1 MILKN
6 MCICLK
12 NMCICLKISITFH
25 PLPSILCLIHPF
37 LIFSKSCLYCICLV
51 LCHEIIYNTRN
62 SSQCLYN
69 SAMTIV
75 ILKLLLIKISI
86 IFLLSLS
93 LYSIS
98 SVLSGNNLTA
108 LAQQDLETVKYRD
121 LIIDLGNGLK
131 TNAQLTI
138 PAVGEGPFP
147 GVVIFPG
154 SGGSSVLPP
163 TSPYSGMAE
172 YLSDRGFAVL
182 RYDKRGVGPN
192 FTISDSN
199 AWGNLTF
206 NALKQDA
213 EKALSVLLQQPE
225 VNATKKATLI
235 GHSEG
240 TNILPR
246 VAVDNPDKVTN
257 IVLMAP
263 VAEKWTDIIYNQE
276 VAHPVLYA
284 EKVLDR
290 NHDGLLSLSEANKNP
305 VFTTMV
311 GNLTL
316 LLETTNGTKQQLN
329 SKYDTNKDVHINI
342 DNELKPALVRVF
354 ENDTSPNASQ
364 LSAKCL
370 DIYGC
375 PSYGKSFSALGSVNS
390 MIGNVTSNTG
400 ILILVGKNDSQT
412 PADQALLLQ
421 QRLTEVNH
429 PDHLIIVYP
438 GLGHSFAPSNQWITS
453 HGQMEEY
460 VFQDMF
466 EWLTS
471 PAREVNKEVR

>member
-1 MILKN
+1 MLFV
-6 MCICLK
+6 
-12 NMCICLKISITFH
+12 KI
-25 PLPSILCLIHPF
+25 
-37 LIFSKSCLYCICLV
+37 V
-51 LCHEIIYNTRN
+51 
-62 SSQCLYN
+62 
-69 SAMTIV
+69 AIV
-75 ILKLLLIKISI
+75 I
-86 IFLLSLS
+86 SL
-93 LYSIS
+93 LYSVS
-98 SVLSGNNLTA
+98 SLFYATTLTVN
-108 LAQQDLETVKYRD
+108 AQSDLQTTKHRD
-121 LIIDLGNGLK
+121 MVIDLGNGLK

-138 PAVGEGPFP
+138 PAMGEGPFP
-147 GVVIFPG
+147 GVIIFPG
-154 SGGSSVLPP
+154 AGGSPILPP
-163 TSPYSGMAE
+163 TSIYSHMAE
-172 YLSDRGFAVL
+172 YLSDRGFVVL

-206 NALKQDA
+206 NNLKQDA

-240 TNILPR
+240 TTIPPR
-246 VAVDNPDKVTN
+246 VAVDNPDKVRN

-263 VAEKWTDIIYNQE
+263 VAEKWRDIIYFQE

-284 EKVLDR
+284 EKVLDS
-290 NHDGLLSLSEANKNP
+290 NHNGLLSLSEASKNP
-305 VFTTMV
+305 VFSTMV

-316 LLETTNGTKQQLN
+316 LLETSNGTKHQLN
-329 SKYDTNKDVHINI
+329 STYNTNNDVYISI

-354 ENDTSPNASQ
+354 ENDTSPNAAQ

-375 PSYGKSFSALGSVNS
+375 PSYGKSFSTLGSVNS

-400 ILILVGKNDSQT
+400 ILILIGANDSQT
-412 PADQALLLQ
+412 PLEQALLLQ

-438 GLGHSFAPSNQWITS
+438 DLGHIFVPSNQWVTS

-471 PAREVNKEVR
+471 PARGQ